1 MNDNV
6 EVNPFLDDR
15 VLSVRHNDST
25 FTAPRN
31 AKGQLLPGAQLN
43 PGKRRKTKPI
53 TEALK
58 RLLASKTADDVT
70 LAEAMAREAIKTAQ
84 CSGDKNYIGAL
95 NIVLDRVEGKV
106 PVNLGIDDE
115 TRDFLSGNHIA
126 KLMVEAQQ
134 EQKRLT
140 SNGDETPQDEQ
151 GGD

>member
-1 MNDNV
+1 M
-6 EVNPFLDDR
+6 EIANPFLDER
-15 VLSVRHNDST
+15 VLSLRHNDAT

-43 PGKRRKTKPI
+43 PDKRRKTKPI

-58 RLLASKTADDVT
+58 RLLASRTPEDIT

-84 CSGDKNYIGAL
+84 DRDGKNYIGAL

-115 TRDFLSGNHIA
+115 TRDFLTGNHIA
-126 KLMVEAQQ
+126 KLMLEAQQ

-140 SNGDETPQDEQ
+140 ETPQNERERV
-151 GGD
+151 